1 MADQEN
7 LVEAEEEL
15 QVGDFNPNTYEHVL
29 PEGAHDFSDFD
40 SDYER
45 DNPELGY
52 TDQQVQEVVDKMGR
66 EERSLYEQ
74 CKSFVDTYY
83 RQHGRIIEI
92 SDLIKLIMTRRY
104 PEIPSTTREE
114 QDALREQLL
123 IETRKREM
131 SAEAGLEDQP
141 PRKVRRVVPE
151 LTKNIIEVTGQD
163 NPDEPTIIKVIPGED
178 PYQQLLKE
186 EDEVHYLVG
195 DDESSETHPDDT
207 TADDLSCITLDSLKH
222 IDNEKVKDIWKGMSK
237 LKHQEGEYYQQLAE
251 MVDEMSPE
259 TIYQSVAATP
269 RPATRLPQC
278 AETLLEEVGS
288 EEQFRRI
295 LGIGYMSWQKFEEWR
310 LGSLGKKYKPDT
322 YRQVSEKF
330 NVSTSRLMDL
340 KRGEAISREDTRRR
354 KILKMEKKE
363 EEEGKTPVA
372 SPEEPNQPDQP
383 TTSAE

>member
-1 MADQEN
+1 MAEG
-7 LVEAEEEL
+7 EEF
-15 QVGDFNPNTYEHVL
+15 QVGDFNPDTYEHVL
-29 PEGAHDFSDFD
+29 PEGAHDFEDYHT
-40 SDYER
+40 DYEIE
-45 DNPELGY
+45 NPELAY
-52 TDQQVQEVVDKMGR
+52 TDEQVQRIVEKMGA
-66 EERSLYEQ
+66 EDRSLYEQ

-114 QDALREQLL
+114 QESLREQLM

-131 SAEAGLEDQP
+131 SAEAGLEDEP
-141 PRKVRRVVPE
+141 PRKIKRVVPE
-151 LTKNIIEVTGQD
+151 LVKNIIEVTGQD
-163 NPDEPTIIKVIPGED
+163 DPDEPTIIKVIPGED
-178 PYQQLLKE
+178 PYQQLMKE
-186 EDEVHYLVG
+186 EEVQYLVG
-195 DDESSETHPDDT
+195 DEESSETHPNDT
-207 TADDLSCITLDSLKH
+207 SADDLSYITLDSLKH
-222 IDNEKVKDIWKGMSK
+222 LDNEKVKEIWRGMSK
-237 LKHQEGEYYQQLAE
+237 LKHQEGEYYQQLAD

-295 LGIGYMSWQKFEEWR
+295 LGIGYMAWQKFEEWR
-310 LGSLGKKYKPDT
+310 MKGLGKKYKPDT
-322 YRQVSEKF
+322 YRQVSNKF
-330 NVSTSRLMDL
+330 NVSMSRLMDL

-372 SPEEPNQPDQP
+372 SSEKPDQPDQP
-383 TTSAE
+383 SAE